1 MKRSKAGKWFWNQLT
16 EKWVTYVRR
25 LGNSFRAENKRDD
38 GGRREETAGNCSIP
52 NGSITV
58 VVMIDETLNDH
69 IAQDSNHHWQ
79 WCRWKVRF
87 SFYTFRHYL
96 TSLLLSTL
104 RRDTFGEIHQ
114 MSFWTKRSLIFLK
127 DLQMGS
133 HFFSE
138 APGEKISVQKKKNW
152 NALNGHSKR
161 NATTTF
167 HECWNDV
174 SNPILLSLFL

>member
-1 MKRSKAGKWFWNQLT
+1 MKRSKVGKWFWNQLT

-104 RRDTFGEIHQ
+104 RRDTFGKSIKCHFGRKEA
-114 MSFWTKRSLIFLK
+114 SFFLK

-133 HFFSE
+133 DFFLK
-138 APGEKISVQKKKNW
+138 PQEKNFGTKK
-152 NALNGHSKR
+152 LKR
-161 NATTTF
+161 PKWPFKT
-167 HECWNDV
+167 
-174 SNPILLSLFL
+174 